1 MGLTDITKEEERKVE
16 KNEKKMITILG
27 AVIAVIVVIL
37 AVMLIMGRDTST
49 ADNSGTSLKARKVMK
64 EKTSVMEMLVRQ
76 IRNSQTTTQHRQ
88 QQKIIRQQR
97 LLTMMTHNQQVR
109 SWMRMMGIF
118 SRMQIRNISAHP
130 M

>member
-49 ADNSGTSLKARKVMK
+49 ADNSGTSLKEAVQEETDSKKSNEGEDVSDGDVGQADK
-64 EKTSVMEMLVRQ
+64 EQPDDNTA
-76 IRNSQTTTQHRQ
+76 QTTTEDNTTTEASDDDDTQ
-88 QQKIIRQQR
+88 
-97 LLTMMTHNQQVR
+97 
-109 SWMRMMGIF
+109 
-118 SRMQIRNISAHP
+118 SAR
-130 M
+130 